1 MRIKDR
7 FQQHFQGH
15 LYHTIPHRRYA
26 KQADSFTSRLGN
38 FQSKK
43 TMTTVGAFAKV
54 FYQAAFHENI
64 GGFSFV
70 SQQIVTL

>member
-1 MRIKDR
+1 
-7 FQQHFQGH
+7 
-15 LYHTIPHRRYA
+15 
-26 KQADSFTSRLGN
+26 
-38 FQSKK
+38 
-43 TMTTVGAFAKV
+43 MTTVGAFAKV